1 MREKRNR
8 APAALV
14 VLLALLLTG
23 CGAERTP
30 AAAASA
36 PPEREADAVTFQAAD
51 VKNDMIQPT
60 PEEVLSA
67 YDRAVTAFGWFRLE
81 PLPCGGDPVLVDGTF
96 YQKVDRPGTDTMAE
110 LRTTLRSLFSDE
122 VVERLL
128 KEGGSLPV
136 YREIDGALYAR
147 PFTGRMDPG
156 KGAVEASV
164 EQTAPDTCLVNVS
177 VELVETDGS
186 VTGMEYDS
194 FPYRYVD
201 DRWVFTDF
209 RLINELK

>member
-1 MREKRNR
+1 MREKRNC

-23 CGAERTP
+23 CGAERAP

-67 YDRAVTAFGWFRLE
+67 YDRAVTAFGWFRLA

-96 YQKVDRPGTDTMAE
+96 YQRVARPGTSTMAE
-110 LRTTLRSLFSDE
+110 LKTTLRGLFSDE

-128 KEGGSLPV
+128 QEGEGLPL
-136 YREIDGALYAR
+136 YREIDGALYVTGEAR
-147 PFTGRMDPG
+147 EREDG
-156 KGAVEASV
+156 KGAVTVEV
-164 EQTAPDTCLVNVS
+164 EQTSETAFSVNVT
-177 VELVETDGS
+177 VDLLDQDV
-186 VTGMEYDS
+186 VTGMECWA
-194 FPYRYVD
+194 FPYVLENG
-201 DRWVFTDF
+201 RWGFSEF
-209 RLINELK
+209 RLVY